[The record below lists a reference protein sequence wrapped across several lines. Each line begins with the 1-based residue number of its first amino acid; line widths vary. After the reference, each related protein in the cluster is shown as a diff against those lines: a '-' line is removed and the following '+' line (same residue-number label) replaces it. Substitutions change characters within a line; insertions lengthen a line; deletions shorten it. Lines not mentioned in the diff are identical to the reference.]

1 MLSCDGVVA
10 VFYRKLLPALLVSLW
25 MVGRPAVA
33 ASSELSLAEAL
44 RQAQDNS
51 PALSAASR
59 LVDISLGERQQAG
72 LLPNPELSWE
82 VEDTRSNT
90 RTTTTQI
97 TQPIELGG
105 KRGARIELAE
115 KGQSAASVELERSQ
129 NGLRADVIQAFYDNL
144 QAKMR
149 VELAEQSLVLAERG
163 VQGAEGRVKA
173 GKVSPVELTR
183 AQVQFSEV
191 RLELRR
197 AQLDQASA
205 QSRLQAVIGGSA
217 EIRVVG
223 SATSIPKP
231 PTINQL
237 WSA

>member
-1 MLSCDGVVA
+1 MLSCDGGVA
-10 VFYRKLLPALLVSLW
+10 GFYRKLLPVLLVSLW
-25 MVGRPAVA
+25 VVGRPAVA

-51 PALSAASR
+51 PTLSAASR

-129 NGLRADVIQAFYDNL
+129 NELRADVIQSFYDNL
-144 QAKMR
+144 QARMR
-149 VELAEQSLVLAERG
+149 VELAEQSLALAECSSLR
-163 VQGAEGRVKA
+163 
-173 GKVSPVELTR
+173 SDLSYVELNGI
-183 AQVQFSEV
+183 
-191 RLELRR
+191 RLEPI
-197 AQLDQASA
+197 LDCRLSSVATQTSGLLGVRPASLNRQ
-205 QSRLQAVIGGSA
+205 QSISCGLPWRQPQKCA
-217 EIRVVG
+217 
-223 SATSIPKP
+223 
-231 PTINQL
+231 
-237 WSA
+237 